1 MNRVISVGCGMM
13 VVAKQSSRHKMWTE
27 ITRPKYE
34 REGQRYASDL
44 TDGEWALIEPHMPAI
59 KRLGRPRATELRN
72 VLDAILYIA
81 RTGCQWRMLPK
92 DFPPFTTVQGYFYD
106 WRDDGLF
113 EKINFALLLEAREA
127 AGREASPSAGVID
140 SQSVKTT
147 ESGGP
152 RGYDAAKKI
161 KGRKR
166 HIVTDT
172 GGLLVGA
179 EGHPADIQDRDGAVL
194 VIEAIHQLFP
204 WLRHLF
210 ADSVYN
216 GPNLRD
222 ALAKLGN
229 WTIRLSNGRLMQLA
243 SSCCRAD
250 GLSNELSLGSIVIAA
265 WQRISRSRLR
275 APKRGS
281 TSPLRNYSSED

>member
-1 MNRVISVGCGMM
+1 
-13 VVAKQSSRHKMWTE
+13 MWTE

-34 REGQRYASDL
+34 RDGQRYASDL
-44 TDGEWALIEPHMPAI
+44 TDAEWALIEPHMPAI

-152 RGYDAAKKI
+152 RGGARTGRTARPRRHNRPAPHRRYRFCGVARRRRSRGSPCHLCRRRRTSRTDPPGDRPRDLRQRRHPRRPLGGRAA
-161 KGRKR
+161 
-166 HIVTDT
+166 T
-172 GGLLVGA
+172 GGLRPEGGA
-179 EGHPADIQDRDGAVL
+179 RP
-194 VIEAIHQLFP
+194 
-204 WLRHLF
+204 
-210 ADSVYN
+210 
-216 GPNLRD
+216 
-222 ALAKLGN
+222 
-229 WTIRLSNGRLMQLA
+229 LSRLA
-243 SSCCRAD
+243 STAAP
-250 GLSNELSLGSIVIAA
+250 GSGNCA
-265 WQRISRSRLR
+265 S
-275 APKRGS
+275 G
-281 TSPLRNYSSED
+281 